1 MKYDHTIVHDGKECN
16 AVEIIKALDL
26 NHSVY
31 YKQRKEGISAQD
43 AFLYCLNLKQKPN
56 MDIKNDK
63 VIYNEKEYRTLELI
77 KKLDMSYSTYYL
89 QRKNG
94 MTAQEAFLHCLNLKQ
109 IVTIQQ
115 FAKETKLSA
124 NTIRRGFHNGLSL
137 EEIKEIQQEKK
148 ENQFQTLEYL
158 RKIGLPLEYNSLTD
172 FCIREQLNLVRIYKG
187 IQKGMNLYEAVQNSL
202 IIKDGYIKRASKY
215 FGVQLKSIAQ
225 KYKLDP
231 NQINFWL
238 RKGYSYQETI
248 EKEVFARTF
257 SAFGNDVRKFQYLWK
272 IYQNEFLKGIDIQDK
287 VTDRELESF
296 VVSYNRMEHITR
308 DLTYYEFLEGVG
320 ISYYKLLSLDERVQ
334 DVLLTDSNVS
344 FTLSELYYILDF
356 EYGLMSEFTYIEK
369 YHVWIYSGNREVL
382 KKLKKPSD

>member
-16 AVEIIKALDL
+16 AVEIIRKL
-26 NHSVY
+26 NLNQTVY
-31 YKQRKEGISAQD
+31 YNQRKKGMSAQD
-43 AFLYCLNLKQKPN
+43 AFLYCLHLKNKIP
-56 MDIKNDK
+56 I
-63 VIYNEKEYRTLELI
+63 
-77 KKLDMSYSTYYL
+77 
-89 QRKNG
+89 
-94 MTAQEAFLHCLNLKQ
+94 A
-109 IVTIQQ
+109 Q
-115 FAKETKLSA
+115 FAKEKEISQKA
-124 NTIRRGFHNGLSL
+124 IGRGFQKGLSL
-137 EEIKEIQQEKK
+137 EEIEEALRKKK
-148 ENQFQTLEYL
+148 EKEFESLEYL

-172 FCIREQLNLVRIYKG
+172 FCNREQLNRIKIYKR
-187 IQKGMNLYEAVQNSL
+187 IQKGMNLYNAVKNSL